1 MTSRFEGLPMT
12 LLEAKSYKLPIV
24 SFDIKTGPRE
34 CVLDE
39 VNGYLVQDEN
49 IKLLSDRICDLV
61 EDDKKR
67 INFSQ
72 HALDNTEK
80 FDINKIVDEWKM
92 LLNSI

>member
-1 MTSRFEGLPMT
+1 M
-12 LLEAKSYKLPIV
+12 KI
-24 SFDIKTGPRE
+24 
-34 CVLDE
+34 
-39 VNGYLVQDEN
+39 
-49 IKLLSDRICDLV
+49 LSDLV